1 MRIVNV
7 SYVKAAD
14 ATQPNQW
21 LARIKFYT
29 EIVECMARSHE
40 VYSIHCIG
48 YSGHVKQG
56 GVSYQFFKLTAFQR
70 IFPSD
75 LNAYIKNLNPDAV
88 IIHGFHFPWKVLTLR
103 NALGSNVKFFLQHHA
118 ETPYSDSRQILQRKV
133 DRFIDGYFFT
143 AHDLANPF
151 LDAGIIFSRKKIV
164 EVMEASSTFRK
175 RSRGDA
181 KQELG
186 IREDAVYLWV
196 GRLDDNKDPITLLN
210 AFIPFARQNPSVL
223 LNLIFKD
230 EGLLNEVNILL
241 ANGPHNIRQVG
252 KVEHEQL
259 EVWFNASDFI
269 LSTSHYEGSG
279 ISVCEGMS
287 CGCIPIVSNIPSFAM
302 MTANHSIGLTFK
314 PGDSESLSL
323 ALKKSLSINREAEQQ
338 KTLVQFQKN
347 LSSESIATK
356 MLQALNHAS

>member
-14 ATQPNQW
+14 ATQPGQW

-29 EIVECMARSHE
+29 EVVECVGRSHE

-56 GVSYQFFKLTAFQR
+56 DVSYRFFKLTAFQR
-70 IFPSD
+70 FFPWE
-75 LNAYIKNLNPDAV
+75 LNSYIKSLNPDAV

-103 NALGSNVKFFLQHHA
+103 NTLGSRVKFFLQHHA
-118 ETPYSDSRQILQRKV
+118 EKPYLDFRRSLQSKV
-133 DRFIDGYFFT
+133 DHFIDRYFFT
-143 AHDLANPF
+143 AQDLAKPF
-151 LDAGIIFSRKKIV
+151 LDAGIISSKEKIV
-164 EVMEASSTFRK
+164 EVMEVSSTFRK
-175 RSRGDA
+175 RSRADA
-181 KQELG
+181 KKELG
-186 IREDAVYLWV
+186 IGEHIVYSWV

-210 AFIPFARQNPSVL
+210 AFIPFARENPGVL

-230 EGLLNEVNILL
+230 DTLIEEVNKLL
-241 ANGPHNIRQVG
+241 MDGPKNIQQVG
-252 KVEHEQL
+252 KVEHEKL

-302 MTANHSIGLTFK
+302 MTADHSIGLTFK
-314 PGDSESLSL
+314 PGDAESLLL
-323 ALKKSLSINREAEQQ
+323 ALKKSVTINRETEQ
-338 KTLVQFQKN
+338 KKAMDQFQKC
-347 LSSESIATK
+347 LSAHSIATK
-356 MLQALNHAS
+356 MLEALTHSS